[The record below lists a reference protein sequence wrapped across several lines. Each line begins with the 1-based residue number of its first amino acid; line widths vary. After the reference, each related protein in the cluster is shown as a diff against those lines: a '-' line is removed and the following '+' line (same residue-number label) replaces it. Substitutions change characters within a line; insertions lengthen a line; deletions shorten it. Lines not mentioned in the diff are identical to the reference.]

1 MKAKV
6 QYNDIVGTAAAD
18 ISDFVNN
25 DMQAYLVQTYP
36 SYDANRYKCR
46 GYSFYVSQGMR
57 ASVEFICYDTQ
68 EKKFAR
74 LTPINKVISL
84 ENAFEMFKR
93 FNIVLGKDIE
103 EVNEDE
109 LIDVDLV

>member
-46 GYSFYVSQGMR
+46 GY
-57 ASVEFICYDTQ
+57 
-68 EKKFAR
+68 
-74 LTPINKVISL
+74 
-84 ENAFEMFKR
+84 
-93 FNIVLGKDIE
+93 
-103 EVNEDE
+103 
-109 LIDVDLV
+109 